1 MRTTSI
7 ILNLQVVQAF
17 DVMNL
22 FFSIA
27 RRIACKA
34 LPILSRPVKA
44 SEWYKAK
51 FVDFNHER
59 YPDNVWYREHD
70 ERNFDVV
77 NLGSSGGRWAYDWQ
91 VVGVKGMNW
100 ANQPQTL
107 IDDFRLLKN
116 FHSILRKNGVVII
129 TIMPFTGLNKETSVM
144 DTFKYLG
151 TLYWD
156 VVKDMPYL
164 DQAERLRNYP
174 ILFGMPAIKAAIKH
188 LLGREAKTSDWRET
202 IEENPLSRKEL
213 ENDAECWM
221 SGWAWQFGIADFE
234 APLTKENQEGRRV
247 RINVMRDIIDFCTE
261 RGYRPVY
268 VIPPVS
274 RYLAAKFT
282 SRFRGIYIYEF
293 LKIVNRDV
301 LTLDYLDAADF
312 EDDDLYFNSFFL
324 NAMGRRNFT
333 KRVVQDLQLI

>member
-7 ILNLQVVQAF
+7 TLNQLAVQAF
-17 DVMNL
+17 DIMKQL
-22 FFSIA
+22 F
-27 RRIACKA
+27 RIAKTIVWKA
-34 LPILSRPVKA
+34 FSLLSKPVKA
-44 SEWYKAK
+44 SEWYKDK
-51 FVDFNHER
+51 FIDFTHER

-77 NLGSSGGRWAYDWQ
+77 NLGSSGGRWAFDWQ
-91 VVGVKGMNW
+91 SAGVKGMNW

-202 IEENPLSRKEL
+202 AEKNPMSPEEL
-213 ENDAECWM
+213 EKDAEAWM
-221 SGWAWQFGIADFE
+221 SGWARQFGIADFE
-234 APLTKENQEGRRV
+234 ASLTDKNKKGREVRV
-247 RINVMRDIIDFCTE
+247 GVMRELVDFIVE
-261 RGYRPVY
+261 RGYRPIWVL
-268 VIPPVS
+268 PPVT
-274 RYLAAKFT
+274 RYLGKYFT
-282 SRFRGIYIYEF
+282 PMFREVYIDGFLREVGRNVPLMDYMTDPEF
-293 LKIVNRDV
+293 QDVN
-301 LTLDYLDAADF
+301 
-312 EDDDLYFNSFFL
+312 LYFNSFFL